1 MFLKHPIEIGN
12 LIKKF
17 IYKYNYL
24 ISMHILK
31 FYYFYFL
38 LYSHNYEELMM
49 KNSYILFFLF
59 FINIFNND

>member
-17 IYKYNYL
+17 IYKYNDL

-31 FYYFYFL
+31 FYHKILSYLEPFY
-38 LYSHNYEELMM
+38 
-49 KNSYILFFLF
+49 
-59 FINIFNND
+59 

>member
-31 FYYFYFL
+31 FYFYFL